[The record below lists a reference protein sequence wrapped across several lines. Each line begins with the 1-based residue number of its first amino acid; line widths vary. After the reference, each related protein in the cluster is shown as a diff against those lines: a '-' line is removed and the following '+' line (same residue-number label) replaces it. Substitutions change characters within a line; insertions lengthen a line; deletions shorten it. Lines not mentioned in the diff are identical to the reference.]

1 VLAALVFL
9 AALIVTFV
17 VANKVKHSAESEL
30 ESTFTYRARDLSAV
44 LVRRMAVYEQVLQGA
59 RGFLRGSVEVSQRDF
74 ADYYAIQRLNERFP
88 GIEALGIA
96 SIIPAYRLG
105 AHIAAMRAAGFPDYD
120 VKPPGPREVYTSITH
135 IQPFA
140 DRNLRA
146 FGYDMFS
153 EPVRRAAMEAA
164 RDSGAAAATGR
175 VTLVQ
180 EGARNVQ
187 PGFLMYVPVYRP
199 GLPRATVEERRA
211 AIVGWVYAPFR
222 MDDLM
227 RGLGG
232 EQVSDLDV
240 AIYDGRQPSE
250 SALLYRSPGARP
262 PGNRA
267 MFTYKEVVEAA
278 GRSWTL
284 VIRSAPRLEA
294 SLDKRPTAAIAVTGA
309 GLGLLLSLVVWLL
322 ATERRRALQLASAMT
337 LELRES
343 RDRIDAE
350 RQRIRLILQN
360 AYDAFLAV
368 GPDGRVTDWNARA
381 CRLFG
386 WKEEEALGHDV
397 TTLVLA
403 PERRERWRARIEAYA
418 AAGECAMLA
427 GPIEL
432 LLTDR
437 HGRAIPVEIAV
448 TALPSPGG
456 FGAIAFVRDIRPR
469 KEGEERE
476 RQRQQRLDEAR
487 AALQRSQKLEAVGKL
502 TGGVAHDFNN
512 ILHIISANVQL
523 MMRNDEGSRKRLL
536 GIMDGVERGKKLADQ
551 LLAFARRQPLHPSVV
566 GLAQLIERMDSL
578 LQRAAGDAI
587 EIRFAIPAK
596 PWNILV
602 DPNQLENVLINL
614 VINARDAMDGQG
626 RITIALDNIRIDEG
640 SELAN
645 TGIKPGEFVTI
656 AVRDTGSGMP
666 PEVMERAFEPFFT
679 TKPEGKGTGL
689 GLSMAHG
696 FVKQSGGHIRL
707 ASTPGQGTTV
717 TIFLPRA
724 LQEVPDPMYIPTP
737 HETPH

>member
-187 PGFLMYVPVYRP
+187 SGFLMYVPVYRP

-267 MFTYKEVVEAA
+267 MFTYKEVIGAA